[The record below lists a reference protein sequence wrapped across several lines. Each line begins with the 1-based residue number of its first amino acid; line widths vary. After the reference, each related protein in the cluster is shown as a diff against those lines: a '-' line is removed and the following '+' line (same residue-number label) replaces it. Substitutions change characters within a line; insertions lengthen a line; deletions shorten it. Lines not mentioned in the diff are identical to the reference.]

1 VAVTEA
7 GRTRLG
13 GIIPPIVTPF
23 TRNGDLDYE
32 VFRREVRHLL
42 ACGVHGLSPGGSTGE
57 GAALTNDELGR
68 IVQVAREE
76 AGPALPVVA
85 GVIRTSTH
93 EAVRTALVA
102 RDAGADALMVTPVFY
117 NVMVPD
123 DAGNEQFYRTL
134 SDDVGLPIVV
144 YNVIPQN
151 EIRPDL
157 FLRLLDIEH
166 VVGIKQSAGGVLG
179 FYDMKQTVGERGLVF
194 SATDEM
200 LYSTF
205 ALGANGAISAILSLL
220 PKSCVA
226 MWDHTRAGNQEAA
239 RAIQDE
245 LFPVWKAVRGNQFPA
260 RMKAALAAMGR
271 DCGYPR
277 SPMVMPDEAHAARI
291 AQLVSRVG
299 EDRRT

>member
-1 VAVTEA
+1 MAATQA
-7 GRTRLG
+7 DRTRLG

-23 TRNGDLDYE
+23 TRNGDIDFD

-42 ACGVHGLSPGGSTGE
+42 ECGVHGLSPGGSTGE
-57 GAALTNDELGR
+57 GAALTNDELSR
-68 IVQVAREE
+68 LVQIARQE
-76 AGPALPVVA
+76 AGPSLPIVA

-93 EAVRTALVA
+93 EAVRTALAA

-117 NVMVPD
+117 NVLVPD

-134 SDDVGLPIVV
+134 SDSVGLPIVV

-151 EIRPDL
+151 EIRPEL

-166 VVGIKQSAGGVLG
+166 VVGIKQSVGGVMG
-179 FYDMKQTVGERGLVF
+179 FYEMKQAVGERGLVY

-205 ALGANGAISAILSLL
+205 ALGADGAISAILSLL

-226 MWDHTRAGNQEAA
+226 MWDLTRAGDHEGA

-245 LFPVWKAVRGNQFPA
+245 LFPVWMAVRGNQFPA

-277 SPMVMPDEAHAARI
+277 SPMVMPDEAYVARI
-291 AQLVSRVG
+291 AQLVRHVG